1 MSCYSDKRYWF
12 TEIKGSKMVKQTF
25 CDAGSESEFNFPV
38 QSNNKG
44 NLVSAD
50 KSVLTVKKSKIDLK
64 TFYENQQIRGFKMK
78 NILLATVLITL
89 STTGYSASFDC
100 VKAKSPIEKAICSDS
115 ELGSLDEQLGNI
127 YTSLRNNLSGS
138 AKAKLRLHQTTW
150 IKSLS
155 TDCSIEI
162 KGKDIKKLATCLNA
176 SYKLRVALLETYTK
190 PISGMYKYPS
200 LGKTTNVSVEFFD
213 GSTPNVIFVNNIIEK
228 SMETD
233 DYAGNFTL
241 DIEISPLAGSAVK
254 VARHIAT
261 EDGSHPDFDINW
273 YYIDVSKPI
282 SLKLEDFF
290 KKTKLQELSVAILN
304 KLKTDADADTLD
316 CYSSIDA
323 NTILEL
329 FTADLSNVDITA
341 NGITLLLGVP
351 RYCRSQDFAEIDIN
365 TLKPYIS
372 DRYQSFAK

>member
-1 MSCYSDKRYWF
+1 
-12 TEIKGSKMVKQTF
+12 
-25 CDAGSESEFNFPV
+25 
-38 QSNNKG
+38 
-44 NLVSAD
+44 
-50 KSVLTVKKSKIDLK
+50 
-64 TFYENQQIRGFKMK
+64 MK

-100 VKAKSPIEKAICSDS
+100 AKAKSPIEKAICSDS
-115 ELGSLDEQLGNI
+115 ELGSLDEQLGHI
-127 YTSLRNNLSGS
+127 YTSLRNNLSES

-155 TDCSIEI
+155 TDCSAEI
-162 KGKDIKKLATCLNA
+162 KGKDIKKLAACLNA
-176 SYKLRVALLETYTK
+176 SYKSRVDLLETYTK

-200 LGKTTNVSVEFFD
+200 LGKTTNISVEFFD

-228 SMETD
+228 VMKTD
-233 DYAGNFTL
+233 YVDNFTL
-241 DIEISPLAGSAVK
+241 DIKISPLGDSAVK
-254 VARHIAT
+254 VARNINT
-261 EDGSHPDFDINW
+261 EDGAHPDFDANW
-273 YYIDVSKPI
+273 YYIDVSKPT

-290 KKTKLQELSVAILN
+290 KKTNIQELSVAILN
-304 KLKTDADADTLD
+304 KLKTDADAETLD

-329 FTADLSNVDITA
+329 FTTDLSKVDITA

-351 RYCRSQDFAEIDIN
+351 RYCRSLDFAEIDIN

-372 DRYQSFAK
+372 ERYQSFAK